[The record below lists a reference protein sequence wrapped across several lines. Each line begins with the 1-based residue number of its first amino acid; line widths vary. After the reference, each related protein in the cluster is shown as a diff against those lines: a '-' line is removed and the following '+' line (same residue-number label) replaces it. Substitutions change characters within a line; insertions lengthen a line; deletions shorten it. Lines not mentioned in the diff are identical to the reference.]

1 MIRDSGFQGVES
13 QPSASFAAQSNRNIS
28 NRNSNI
34 QYNNFN
40 NFQKQ
45 PSFQQE
51 NSFANYNQNRSQQ
64 FEQQDFQRQQQQDQQ
79 LNIKKPSN
87 RQSSYNQ
94 QQEALFQQ
102 FYNPNDYMQQGVQQ
116 RTFQNQYNQ
125 QQEQEKSQNNFY
137 QSGIQNANMHNN
149 GSNNQPFQYNNNNN
163 SIEIGEQQFQESQT
177 NIIQN
182 NKVGESPN
190 FKTEEYVFPQTVL
203 INFLSQLYTMLLI
216 QTLIIISAVWFS
228 YLLADIIQFI
238 GQNMWIVWTS
248 LGLVLSITI
257 GCFVFKSSV
266 SLTPLNYILLV
277 TQTLCLVILYVYI
290 LDKYNVSLAF
300 LILLALAA
308 IYFSLLIY
316 ILTTKTELN
325 FRGSTL
331 FVTCSAVMVYQ
342 LFLIFT
348 DLSYLTSIFIL
359 MGIVVWGYFLIYE
372 YQTKVSDVEFERRD
386 PVISTVTVFLDVFNL
401 LLKVSELLRQILLR
415 ERS

>member
-1 MIRDSGFQGVES
+1 MNRDSGFQGVES
-13 QPSASFAAQSNRNIS
+13 QPSASFAGQSNRNIS
-28 NRNSNI
+28 NRNSQM

-51 NSFANYNQNRSQQ
+51 NSFANNNQNRSSQFQQ
-64 FEQQDFQRQQQQDQQ
+64 EDFQRQQQQDQQ
-79 LNIKKPSN
+79 YNPKKPPN

-94 QQEALFQQ
+94 QQDALFQQ

-125 QQEQEKSQNNFY
+125 QYEQEQSQNNFY
-137 QSGIQNANMHNN
+137 QAGNQNKNMQNN
-149 GSNNQPFQYNNNNN
+149 DSNNQAFQYNNNN
-163 SIEIGEQQFQESQT
+163 SIEVGEQQFQESQT
-177 NIIQN
+177 NIIQK
-182 NKVGESPN
+182 NKAGENLN
-190 FKTEEYVFPQTVL
+190 FKTEEYIFPQTAL

-216 QTLIIISAVWFS
+216 QTLIIIGAVWFS

-248 LGLVLSITI
+248 LGLVMSITI
-257 GCFVFKSSV
+257 GCFVFRSSV
-266 SLTPLNYILLV
+266 SITPLNYILLV
-277 TQTLCLVILYVYI
+277 TQTMCLVILYVYI

-316 ILTTKTELN
+316 VLTTKTELN